1 MENQYGTLENMK
13 KYLEKLVFAQD
24 HKILKKMEISLNRN
38 MFLLQ
43 NSLWRE
49 IVDELCELKAEDKQT
64 YLRKIQSMEKEKNKL
79 NFCVEIKE
87 QENLNLELEIKQGR
101 IDLLQRENEIFKEK
115 VFFISEVINIT
126 IF

>member
-1 MENQYGTLENMK
+1 
-13 KYLEKLVFAQD
+13 
-24 HKILKKMEISLNRN
+24 

>member
-1 MENQYGTLENMK
+1 MK
-13 KYLEKLVFAQD
+13 KYLEKLVFAQA